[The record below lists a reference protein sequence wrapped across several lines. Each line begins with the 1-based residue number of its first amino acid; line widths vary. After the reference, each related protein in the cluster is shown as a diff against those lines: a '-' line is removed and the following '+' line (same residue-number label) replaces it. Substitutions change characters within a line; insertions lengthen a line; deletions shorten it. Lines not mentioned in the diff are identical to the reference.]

1 MVKLFPPIVL
11 QEFHLYYHQFK
22 TQTSHFLFLNFQ
34 FCLLKYLNRNN
45 TPEELITIAC

>member
-22 TQTSHFLFLNFQ
+22 TQIVTSSSEFSVLSLEIF
-34 FCLLKYLNRNN
+34 
-45 TPEELITIAC
+45 E